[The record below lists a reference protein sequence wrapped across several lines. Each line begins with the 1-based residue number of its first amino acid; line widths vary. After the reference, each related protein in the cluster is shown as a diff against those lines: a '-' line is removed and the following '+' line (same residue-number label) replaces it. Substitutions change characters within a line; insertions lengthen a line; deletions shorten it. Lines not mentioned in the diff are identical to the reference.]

1 MLRPI
6 SLDHICFAEFLSNYE
21 KDRKPIENDSQ
32 PVELT
37 DEILNENHS
46 TSMQLFL
53 PKKIKLHNNEIMKL
67 RKVRKN
73 IEVLYTKQNKIS
85 RKICPS
91 FANFV

>member
-53 PKKIKLHNNEIMKL
+53 PKKIKLHNN
-67 RKVRKN
+67 
-73 IEVLYTKQNKIS
+73 
-85 RKICPS
+85 
-91 FANFV
+91 